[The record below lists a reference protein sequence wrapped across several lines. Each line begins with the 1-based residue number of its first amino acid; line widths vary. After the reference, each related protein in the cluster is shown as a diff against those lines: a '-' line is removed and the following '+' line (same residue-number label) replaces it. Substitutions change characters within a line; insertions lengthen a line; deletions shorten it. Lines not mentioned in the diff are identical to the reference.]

1 MKTRTRIAAAG
12 LSALL
17 LCSTALPTFA
27 AAPSTEK
34 EEVVYIMTDAGGAV
48 QNLNVVNI
56 FGSGSVTD
64 YGDYTAVK
72 MLTTNDPI
80 TQNGDEITFTT
91 DADRVYYQ
99 GTLEGREIPWN
110 ISIRYELDGKTVTPE
125 ELAGK
130 SGKLKIYFTVTKN
143 ENCAGSFY
151 EDYALQA
158 AFALDTTKCRNIAA
172 PDATEANVGANKQLS
187 YVILPGRGIDTT
199 ITADVTDFEMDA
211 VSINGVKMS
220 LNIDIDTDSLKEQV
234 GEITDAVGQVN
245 DGASALSDGASQ
257 LHTATGTLHNAT
269 GQLNSGAGQLSEGA
283 ASLCDG
289 LSTLSGMSR
298 QLQNGAQQAF
308 AGLCTAAQ
316 TALNSQLSAAGID
329 PITLTPDNYAEQL
342 DALKAALNA
351 KLPGGSDEN
360 CLSKLFADAVTTK
373 ITAAIG
379 QVDDLKTQLDSF
391 QTFCNGVNAY
401 TGGVDSAAE
410 GAASLKEGV
419 DSLQQGT
426 AALRDAT
433 GQLNSKTGELADGA
447 KTLSDGTQTFV
458 QQTDGIDGKLD
469 EQIQTVMDS
478 LTGGEEVYS
487 FVSDKNTE
495 VDSVQFVIKTAAV
508 EKAEEPVQE
517 EAPAVKRTFWQKLLH
532 LFGLDK

>member
-34 EEVVYIMTDAGGAV
+34 EEVVYIMTDAKGGV
-48 QNLNVVNI
+48 QSMNVVNI

-64 YGDYTAVK
+64 YGDYTSVK

-99 GTLEGREIPWN
+99 GTLENREIPWN
-110 ISIRYELDGKTVTPE
+110 ISIRYTLDGKDISPE
-125 ELAGK
+125 ELGGK

-143 ENCAGSFY
+143 ENCEGSFY

-158 AFALDTTKCRNIAA
+158 AFALNTEKCQNIIA
-172 PDATEANVGANKQLS
+172 PDATMANVGANKQLS

-211 VSINGVKMS
+211 VSINGIKMS
-220 LNIDIDTDSLKEQV
+220 LNISIDTDGLKEHV

-257 LHTATGTLHNAT
+257 LHSATGTLNNAAS
-269 GQLNSGAGQLSEGA
+269 QLNSGVSQIADGAESLS
-283 ASLCDG
+283 DG
-289 LSTLSGMSR
+289 LSALSEKSAD
-298 QLQNGAQQAF
+298 LQNGAYQAF
-308 AGLCTAAQ
+308 AGLCGAAQ
-316 TALNSQLSAAGID
+316 TMLNSELSSAGIAEV
-329 PITLTPDNYAEQL
+329 TLTPENYTETL
-342 DALKAALNA
+342 SGLKETLNGM
-351 KLPGGSDEN
+351 LSEN
-360 CLSKLFADAVTTK
+360 CLSKIFSKAVEAK
-373 ITAAIG
+373 VTAAIG
-379 QVDDLKTQLDSF
+379 KINDLQTQLDSF
-391 QTFCNGVNAY
+391 QTFYDGVAAY
-401 TGGVDSAAE
+401 TGGVDSAAD
-410 GAASLKEGV
+410 GA
-419 DSLQQGT
+419 
-426 AALRDAT
+426 AALRDGVNTLHQNTATLKDAT

-447 KTLSDGTQTFV
+447 KTLYNGTETFAEQTS
-458 QQTDGIDGKLD
+458 GIDGKVD
-469 EQIQTVMDS
+469 EQIQTVLDS
-478 LTGGEEVYS
+478 LTGGDEVTS
-487 FVSDKNTE
+487 FVSEKNTDI
-495 VDSVQFVIKTAAV
+495 DSVQFVIKTAAI
-508 EKAEEPVQE
+508 EKPEETVVDETPV
-517 EAPAVKRTFWQKLLH
+517 VKRTFWQKLLH